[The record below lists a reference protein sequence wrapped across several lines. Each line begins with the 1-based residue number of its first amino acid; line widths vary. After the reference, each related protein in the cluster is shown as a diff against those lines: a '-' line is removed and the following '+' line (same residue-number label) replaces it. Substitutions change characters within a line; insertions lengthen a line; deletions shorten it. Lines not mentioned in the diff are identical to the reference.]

1 MATKKKV
8 KNPHAVA
15 LAKRMVEKYPHAHFQ
30 AIGRKGG
37 PIGGASTMR
46 RHGAKHFSGAGK
58 KGGRARARKLSAARR
73 SEIARKA
80 VAARWARRE
89 STAKK

>member
-15 LAKRMVEKYPHAHFQ
+15 LARRMVEKYPHAHFQ

-73 SEIARKA
+73 SEIARI
-80 VAARWARRE
+80 AARARWR
-89 STAKK
+89 KKRNGA